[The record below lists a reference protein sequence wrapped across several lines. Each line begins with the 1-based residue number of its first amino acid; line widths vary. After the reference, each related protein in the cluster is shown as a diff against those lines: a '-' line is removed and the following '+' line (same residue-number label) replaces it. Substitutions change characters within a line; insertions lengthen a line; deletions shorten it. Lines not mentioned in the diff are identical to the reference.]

1 MYIIRAL
8 KNIEQDIIYI
18 TEHYKRYYKISHIV
32 TPKFKDKF
40 EYSKPHV
47 RPRNSRAH
55 KSTNY
60 RSIITSVLHNE
71 YYSHEHQ
78 SLATSGNKTHI

>member
-1 MYIIRAL
+1 MTRPPRSFNL
-8 KNIEQDIIYI
+8 NKLSRQFF
-18 TEHYKRYYKISHIV
+18 V

-40 EYSKPHV
+40 EYNNPHV

-60 RSIITSVLHNE
+60 KSIIISVLHNV
-71 YYSHEHQ
+71 YYNTNIKVWH
-78 SLATSGNKTHI
+78 KPK